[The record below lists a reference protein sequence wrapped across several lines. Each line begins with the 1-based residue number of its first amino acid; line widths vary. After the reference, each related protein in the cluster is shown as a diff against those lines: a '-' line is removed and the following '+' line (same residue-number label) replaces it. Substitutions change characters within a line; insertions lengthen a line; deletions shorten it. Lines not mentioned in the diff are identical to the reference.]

1 MIFRAC
7 VWLKCT
13 ELEEMAFV
21 KGCGFTIVIVW
32 EVISQLQNIY
42 YSNLIRQI
50 IAMLRSLLIKMESL
64 AEK

>member
-21 KGCGFTIVIVW
+21 KGTIVIVW

-64 AEK
+64 VEK